1 MASRTPP
8 TVRMRRLASEL
19 RRLRGAAGMSRED
32 VAGRTDINVATLY
45 RLETAK
51 GRPQRRTLTSLL
63 ELYQVAPE
71 ERDALFALLKAA
83 GEKGWVQPYAG
94 SIPEE
99 YSMYIQ
105 LESEAASVRNYE
117 SLLIPGLLQ
126 TAGYIRS
133 SSAGQMPLMPAD
145 QIDLQAKIRVGR
157 QDLLTRSNPLALWA
171 IVDEAV
177 LHRVVGGPD
186 VMRDQFE
193 HLLSMME
200 LPNVTFQVV
209 PFSAG
214 SHVGMLGSFSLLDFP
229 DPDPTVACVET
240 MAGSMFRE
248 TEDEVR
254 ACTVAFDHLRAT
266 AASPAE
272 SARMVTD
279 RLR

>member
-32 VAGRTDINVATLY
+32 VAERTDINVATLY

-83 GEKGWVQPYAG
+83 GEKGWVQPFAG
-94 SIPEE
+94 AIPEE

-105 LESEAASVRNYE
+105 LESEAAAVRNFE

-126 TAGYIRS
+126 TEGYIQS
-133 SSAGQMPLMPAD
+133 SSSGQSPLMPVE
-145 QIDLQAKIRVGR
+145 QVDLQAKIRIGR

-177 LHRVVGGPD
+177 LHRVVGGPQ
-186 VMRDQFE
+186 VMREQFE
-193 HLLSMME
+193 HLLAMSE
-200 LPNVTFQVV
+200 LPNVTFQIV
-209 PFSAG
+209 PFTAG
-214 SHVGMLGSFSLLDFP
+214 SHVGMRGSFSLLDFP
-229 DPDPTVACVET
+229 DRTPP
-240 MAGSMFRE
+240 
-248 TEDEVR
+248 
-254 ACTVAFDHLRAT
+254 
-266 AASPAE
+266 SPAWRPWPGTCFRRPRKR
-272 SARMVTD
+272 SGPVLWLSTICGPRPPHP
-279 RLR
+279 RNQRGW

>member
-32 VAGRTDINVATLY
+32 VAERTDINVATLY

-83 GEKGWVQPYAG
+83 GEKGWVQPFAG
-94 SIPEE
+94 AIPEE

-105 LESEAASVRNYE
+105 LESEAAAVRNFE

-126 TAGYIRS
+126 TEGYIRS
-133 SSAGQMPLMPAD
+133 SSSGQSPLMPVE
-145 QIDLQAKIRVGR
+145 QVDLQAKIRVGR

-177 LHRVVGGPD
+177 LHRVVGGPQ
-186 VMRDQFE
+186 VMREQFE

-200 LPNVTFQVV
+200 LPNVTFQIV
-209 PFSAG
+209 PFTAG
-214 SHVGMLGSFSLLDFP
+214 SHVGMRGSFSLLDFP

-240 MAGSMFRE
+240 MAGNVFQE
-248 TEDEVR
+248 TEEEVR

-272 SARMVTD
+272 SARMVSD